1 MKLAIIFDAN
11 ERGGGGFYQSI
22 KTIETLIKFKKNNY
36 ELQIITT
43 TPEGQKDIENRGF
56 KSICFNKQRW
66 SNIYYKLKTSKIL
79 ELILKKLRIKN
90 PFSDFLNQN
99 KIDFVYFLGPSNL
112 VNLCEENNF
121 IVNIYD
127 FNHRMDNYF
136 PEYRAQS
143 VIDEREVLFQ
153 NCVNKSF
160 KIIVDTERT
169 KKELKFLYSCK
180 ENKIEVI
187 PFNTYLPSLFEKN
200 KKENIVNIDSL
211 KFDFI
216 KEKKTFFYP
225 AQFWAHKNHTYIIE
239 ASKILKDKNINFYFI
254 FCGSNK
260 GNLKVIKDKI
270 KENNLENNIKIFD
283 FLKDEEIIFLYQN
296 VSAIVMP
303 TYVARSTLPLYE
315 SFYFNKNIFYA
326 KDVLDPKLEE
336 LVIPIDLNDPKDLS
350 KKLENFMSKTDNSM
364 YENKIKLSKEY
375 LEKNCHEQV
384 ISKKLNKI
392 ILEYGY
398 LRKRWS

>member
-11 ERGGGGFYQSI
+11 QRGGGGFYQSI
-22 KTIETLIKFKKNNY
+22 KTIETLIKFKKSNY
-36 ELQIITT
+36 ELEIITT

-56 KSICFNKQRW
+56 KSICYNKQRW
-66 SNIYYKLKTSKIL
+66 SNIYYKLKTSKII

-112 VNLCEENNF
+112 INLCEENNF

-136 PEYRAQS
+136 PEYRVKG

-169 KKELKFLYSCK
+169 KEELKFLYCCK
-180 ENKIEVI
+180 EDKIEVI
-187 PFNTYLPSLFEKN
+187 PFNAYLPSLFEKSG
-200 KKENIVNIDSL
+200 KKVYIDIDHS

-216 KEKKTFFYP
+216 KKQKTFFYP
-225 AQFWAHKNHTYIIE
+225 AQFWAHKNHTYIID
-239 ASKILKDKNINFYFI
+239 AARFLKEKNINFNII

-260 GNLKVIKDKI
+260 GNLKIIKNKI
-270 KENNLENNIKIFD
+270 KESNLESNIKIFD
-283 FLKDEEIIFLYQN
+283 FLKDEEIIYLYQN

-315 SFYFNKNIFYA
+315 SFYFDKNIFYA
-326 KDVLDPKLEE
+326 KDVLDSKLEE

-350 KKLENFMSKTDNSM
+350 IKLENFINEPNNNLYIK
-364 YENKIKLSKEY
+364 KIKLSKEY

-384 ISKKLNKI
+384 ISEKLNKI
-392 ILEYGY
+392 ILKYRY

>member
-11 ERGGGGFYQSI
+11 QRGGGGFYQSI
-22 KTIETLIKFKKNNY
+22 KTIETLIKFKKSDY
-36 ELQIITT
+36 ELEIITT
-43 TPEGQKDIENRGF
+43 TPEGQKDIKNRGF
-56 KSICFNKQRW
+56 KSICYNKQRW
-66 SNIYYKLKTSKIL
+66 SNIYYKLKTSKII

-90 PFSDFLNQN
+90 PFSEFLNQN

-112 VNLCEENNF
+112 INLCEENNF

-136 PEYRAQS
+136 PEYRVKG

-169 KKELKFLYSCK
+169 KEELKFLYTCK
-180 ENKIEVI
+180 EDKIEVI
-187 PFNTYLPSLFEKN
+187 PFNAYLPSLFEKSG
-200 KKENIVNIDSL
+200 KKIYTDIDHF

-216 KEKKTFFYP
+216 KKQKTFFYP
-225 AQFWAHKNHTYIIE
+225 AQFWAHKNHTYIID
-239 ASKILKDKNINFYFI
+239 AARFLKEKNINFNII

-260 GNLKVIKDKI
+260 GNLKIIKNKI
-270 KENNLENNIKIFD
+270 KESNLESNIKIFD
-283 FLKDEEIIFLYQN
+283 FLKDEEIIYLYQN

-315 SFYFNKNIFYA
+315 SFYFDKNIFYA
-326 KDVLDPKLEE
+326 KDVLDSKLEE

-350 KKLENFMSKTDNSM
+350 IKLENFINEPNNNVYIK
-364 YENKIKLSKEY
+364 KIKLSKEY

-384 ISKKLNKI
+384 ISEKLNKI
-392 ILEYGY
+392 ILKYRY

>member
-1 MKLAIIFDAN
+1 MKIAIIFDAN

-22 KTIETLIKFKKNNY
+22 KTIETLIKFKKNDY
-36 ELQIITT
+36 DLEIITT
-43 TPEGQKDIENRGF
+43 TPEGQRDIKNRGF
-56 KSICFNKQRW
+56 KSICYNKQRW
-66 SNIYYKLKTSKIL
+66 SNIYYKLKTSKII

-136 PEYRAQS
+136 PEYRVEG
-143 VIDEREVLFQ
+143 VIDGREVLFQ

-160 KIIVDTERT
+160 KIIVDTQRT
-169 KKELKFLYSCK
+169 KEELKFLYSCK

-187 PFNTYLPSLFEKN
+187 PFNTYLPSLFEKSG
-200 KKENIVNIDSL
+200 KEIYINIDHS

-216 KEKKTFFYP
+216 KKQKTFFYP

-239 ASKILKDKNINFYFI
+239 AARFLKEKNINFNII
-254 FCGSNK
+254 FCGANK
-260 GNLKVIKDKI
+260 GNLKVIKNKI
-270 KENNLENNIKIFD
+270 KENNLESNIKIFN
-283 FLKDEEIIFLYQN
+283 FLKDEEIIYLYQN

-326 KDVLDPKLEE
+326 KDVLDSKLEE

-350 KKLENFMSKTDNSM
+350 IKLENFINEPGNSV
-364 YENKIKLSKEY
+364 YIKKIMLSKEY
-375 LEKNCHEQV
+375 FEKNCHEQV

-392 ILEYGY
+392 ILEYSY

>member
-1 MKLAIIFDAN
+1 MKIAIIFDAN

-22 KTIETLIKFKKNNY
+22 KTIETLIKFKKSNY
-36 ELQIITT
+36 ELEIITT

-56 KSICFNKQRW
+56 KSICYNKQRW
-66 SNIYYKLKTSKIL
+66 SNIYYKLKTSKII

-90 PFSDFLNQN
+90 PFSEFLNQN

-112 VNLCEENNF
+112 INLCEENNF

-136 PEYRAQS
+136 PEYRVKG

-169 KKELKFLYSCK
+169 KEELKFLYCCK
-180 ENKIEVI
+180 EDKIEVI
-187 PFNTYLPSLFEKN
+187 PFNAYLPSLFEKSG
-200 KKENIVNIDSL
+200 KKVYIDIDHS

-216 KEKKTFFYP
+216 KKQKTFFYP
-225 AQFWAHKNHTYIIE
+225 AQFWAHKNHTYIID
-239 ASKILKDKNINFYFI
+239 AARFLKEKNINFNII

-260 GNLKVIKDKI
+260 GNLKIIKNKI
-270 KENNLENNIKIFD
+270 KESNLESNIKIFD
-283 FLKDEEIIFLYQN
+283 FLKDEEIIYLYQN

-315 SFYFNKNIFYA
+315 SFYFDKNIFYA
-326 KDVLDPKLEE
+326 KDVLDSKLEE

-350 KKLENFMSKTDNSM
+350 IKLENFINEPNNNLYIK
-364 YENKIKLSKEY
+364 KIKLSKEY

-384 ISKKLNKI
+384 ISEKLNKI
-392 ILEYGY
+392 ILKYRY

>member
-11 ERGGGGFYQSI
+11 QRGGGGFYQSI
-22 KTIETLIKFKKNNY
+22 KTIETLIKFKKSNY
-36 ELQIITT
+36 ELEIITT

-56 KSICFNKQRW
+56 KSICYNKQRW
-66 SNIYYKLKTSKIL
+66 SNIYYKLKTSKII

-90 PFSDFLNQN
+90 PFSEFLNQN

-112 VNLCEENNF
+112 INLCEENNF

-136 PEYRAQS
+136 PEYRVKG

-169 KKELKFLYSCK
+169 KEELKFLYCCK
-180 ENKIEVI
+180 EDKIEVI
-187 PFNTYLPSLFEKN
+187 PFNAYLPSLFEKSG
-200 KKENIVNIDSL
+200 KKVYIDIDHS

-216 KEKKTFFYP
+216 KKQKTFFYP
-225 AQFWAHKNHTYIIE
+225 AQFWAHKNHTYIID
-239 ASKILKDKNINFYFI
+239 AARFLKEKNINFNII

-260 GNLKVIKDKI
+260 GNLKIIKNKI
-270 KENNLENNIKIFD
+270 KESNLESNIKIFD
-283 FLKDEEIIFLYQN
+283 FLKDEEIIYLYQN

-315 SFYFNKNIFYA
+315 SFYFDKNIFYA
-326 KDVLDPKLEE
+326 KDVLDSKLEE

-350 KKLENFMSKTDNSM
+350 IKLENFINEPNNNLYIK
-364 YENKIKLSKEY
+364 KIKLSKEY

-384 ISKKLNKI
+384 ISEKLNKI
-392 ILEYGY
+392 ILKYRY